1 MFSCYDHTASEQAT
15 WSKAHILWNVNLKSS
30 VYENMLK
37 WLRLGYTKG
46 NHRKQ
51 SNQPYPPEAHQLIEE
66 TMSKQKIRLIKVK
79 TKVGAMGTNQRGHWI
94 RLFRAGWFSNL
105 RSGQKEQLVHV
116 KDRNTR
122 KYSGTDQS
130 LRLFFF
136 FFGHAH
142 GMWKFPGQGSNPCQF
157 SDPGCCSDNARYLT
171 CWATRATP

>member
-1 MFSCYDHTASEQAT
+1 MFSCYDHTASEQAA

-105 RSGQKEQLVHV
+105 WSGQKEQLVHV

-130 LRLFFF
+130 WRLFFF
-136 FFGHAH
+136 FFWPCSWHV
-142 GMWKFPGQGSNPCQF
+142 KVSRPGIKPLPVQWPRLLQWQCQILNLL
-157 SDPGCCSDNARYLT
+157 SH
-171 CWATRATP
+171 